1 VSQVVPLNL
10 KKPFSSWR
18 KIIVWIFALVV
29 IYTLVG
35 FVVVPPV
42 VRIVAVKELSRQL
55 GRQVSIKQVMFNP
68 YAFSVMVRGFAIKDT
83 DGGSQ
88 PFVSWDEV
96 YVNFKFW
103 SIFGKAWVIQD
114 ISVSQPHL
122 QMARNRDGSFNFSD
136 ILSRFPTNA
145 PSAKPVV
152 KSKPL
157 ALVFEKIQIADAD
170 LELENRQPYA
180 HSAPAR
186 PAKVSENIVAPSI
199 APNILILQAVTNLFA
214 RLIGS
219 TNQIAG
225 TLDNLEITNCAVHFQ
240 DFGSSHP
247 AKLDLTEINF
257 EAKNISNVPGT
268 NMTAQLSL
276 RWNTNGSIALSATA
290 ALQPAAVDMQF
301 DLNQLDLGTLTP
313 YLESVL
319 DLYIL
324 SSQVGING
332 EMRLNSPK
340 DQLPQVEFQGDM
352 LLNGFH
358 TVDGVMAQDLV
369 AWSSIWYH
377 GIDVSLNP
385 ESVSLKK
392 LTITSP
398 YERVIIE
405 TNRTINVYNVL
416 HMASPLLPATN
427 APEIF
432 VAEQTTASTNAAHAA
447 TSSPSLPPISIGE
460 IVITNEAGRFTDRS
474 ITPNVNLDIENVN
487 GTISGIAPLRPA
499 DINFRATIEGIGTAT
514 ITGTVYPFSTTA
526 TNHIRISLKDVDLT
540 PTSPY
545 AGKFAGYD
553 IAEGKLDMEVDC
565 QVVGRKLECT
575 NVIVLDQFTF
585 GESVNSPDATHL
597 PVRLAIALL
606 KDRDGK
612 IVLNVPIQGSLDD
625 PKFGISKVVQRA
637 VVNILEKV
645 ATSPFSLLGAM
656 FGGSGEELSYEDFP
670 AGSAALTP
678 PAIKKLDAM
687 TNALYNRPGLQ
698 LEITGSIDPDGDL
711 QGLQRAALDKQIR
724 ALIWKGLEKSAQ
736 ATNSADQIVLSPGDR
751 QAWIDK
757 LYRQAVID
765 GKITPQL
772 ITSDTNLAAY
782 IATTWPQQ
790 PLKGATLLMASG
802 KKNPAN
808 QYHTKLVPAPEPTE
822 AILLALIPVD
832 EGKFE
837 SLAAYR
843 AQIVERYLIKAG
855 VQPSRLFL
863 KTDAGQ
869 GLRQD
874 GSRVYLQ
881 FR

>member
-1 VSQVVPLNL
+1 L
-10 KKPFSSWR
+10 
-18 KIIVWIFALVV
+18 IV

-35 FVVVPPV
+35 FIVVPPV
-42 VRIVAVKELSRQL
+42 IRIIAVKELSRQL

-88 PFVSWDEV
+88 PFVSWGEV

-103 SIFGKAWVIQD
+103 SIFDKAWVVQD
-114 ISVSQPHL
+114 INVSQPHL
-122 QMARNRDGSFNFSD
+122 QVARNKDGTFSFSD
-136 ILSRFPTNA
+136 ILDRFPTNA
-145 PSAKPVV
+145 APAKSHA

-157 ALVFEKIQIADAD
+157 AILFEKIRITDAD
-170 LELENRQPYA
+170 IDLINRQSYA
-180 HSAPAR
+180 SVAPAR
-186 PAKVSENIVAPSI
+186 PTKVSENIVAPSI
-199 APNILILQAVTNLFA
+199 APNILILQAVTNVFA

-219 TNQIAG
+219 TNQIAA
-225 TLDNLEITNCAVHFQ
+225 TLKDLEWTNGAVHFQ
-240 DFGSSHP
+240 DFGSVHP
-247 AKLDLTEINF
+247 AKLDLTGINF

-276 RWNTNGSIALSATA
+276 RWDTNGSIALSATA
-290 ALQPAAVDMQF
+290 MLQPAAVDLQF
-301 DLNQLDLGTLTP
+301 NLNQLDLGTLTP

-332 EMRLNSPK
+332 GMRLRSPK
-340 DQLPQVEFQGDM
+340 NQLPQVEFQGDM

-358 TVDGVMAQDLV
+358 TVDGMMAQDLV

-385 ESVSLKK
+385 ESVSLQK

-405 TNRTINVYNVL
+405 TNRSINVYNVL

-427 APEIF
+427 APEPV
-432 VAEQTTASTNAAHAA
+432 VAGQTTAGTNATHVAA
-447 TSSPSLPPISIGE
+447 GSQSLPPISIGE
-460 IVITNEAGRFTDRS
+460 IVITNESGKFTDRS
-474 ITPNVNLDIENVN
+474 ISPNVNLDIENVN
-487 GTISGIAPLRPA
+487 GTISGISPLHPA
-499 DINFRATIEGIGTAT
+499 DINFRATIEGIGTAI
-514 ITGTVYPFSTTA
+514 ITGTVYPFSSTA
-526 TNHIRISLKDVDLT
+526 TNRIKISLKDVDLT

-553 IAEGKLDMEVDC
+553 IAEGKLDMDVYC
-565 QVVGRKLECT
+565 QVVGRKLDCT

-585 GESVNSPDATHL
+585 GEAVNSPDATHL

-606 KDRDGK
+606 KDRDGR

-625 PKFGISKVVQRA
+625 PKFRISKVVQRA

-656 FGGSGEELSYEDFP
+656 FGGSGEELSYENFP
-670 AGSAALTP
+670 AGSAQLTP
-678 PAIKKLDAM
+678 AAVKKLDVM

-724 ALIWKGLEKSAQ
+724 ALVWKNLQKSAQ
-736 ATNSADQIVLSPGDR
+736 ATNSADQIVLSPGER
-751 QAWIDK
+751 EGWVDK
-757 LYRQAVID
+757 LYRQAVAD
-765 GKITPQL
+765 GKITPEL

-782 IATTWPQQ
+782 VATTWPQE
-790 PLKGATLLMASG
+790 PSKGATLLMASG
-802 KKNPAN
+802 KKNPATP
-808 QYHTKLVPAPEPTE
+808 YHTKLAPLPEPTE
-822 AILLALIPVD
+822 AVLLALIPVD

-837 SLAAYR
+837 NLAAYR
-843 AQIVERYLIKAG
+843 ARIVEQYLIKAG

-863 KTDAGQ
+863 KTATGQ
-869 GLRQD
+869 GLRRD